1 MRKEIYKAIKEKLGL
16 LCRND
21 AGEFYVADE
30 NTDPVLIDSVIKH
43 IDLWNRNVEFIDQE
57 TAWDRPAV
65 FVEFSPVRWVAIVP
79 GVEYRAEPQLILHIV
94 TDWAEVASDDAQRSI
109 DMLDLPDHIH
119 DAIAGLEG
127 NSFKELSLVESQT
140 NHNHE
145 EIVENIEVYGYVAFR
160 SAGR

>member
-1 MRKEIYKAIKEKLGL
+1 MRKEIYKAIKKKLGL

-57 TAWDRPAV
+57 IPWERPAV
-65 FVEFSPVRWVAIVP
+65 FVEFSPVRWNAIVP
-79 GVEYRAEPQLILHIV
+79 GVEYRAEPQLILHII
-94 TDWAEVASDDAQRSI
+94 TDWAEESAGDSPDGI

-127 NSFKELSLVESQT
+127 ESFRELSLAESQT

-145 EIVENIEVYGYVAFR
+145 DIVENIEIYGYVAFK